1 MIISR
6 IMAKLKKTGGFRL
19 FFLALLPAL
28 LSACEN
34 DLEKVNLVAGKKAL
48 PVETSSGLTILYSDS
63 GKVKVKISAA
73 EMHRFAADSPY
84 TEMPSGVKVEFF
96 NQDLKVSSTLTSN
109 YAVRKD
115 REFVTEARGDVI
127 VVNEKGEKLNTE
139 LLIWDERTSKIFSSE
154 FVKIS
159 TPDKIIFGNGFEA
172 NQDFTNYKIF
182 NIKGTIT
189 IDKDEHPQ
197 NP

>member
-1 MIISR
+1 MIISL
-6 IMAKLKKTGGFRL
+6 IKAELKKTGGFRL
-19 FFLALLPAL
+19 FFLVLFPVL
-28 LSACEN
+28 LSGCEN
-34 DLEKVNLVAGKKAL
+34 DLEKVNLVTGKDVL
-48 PVETSSGLTILYSDS
+48 PVESSSGLTILYSDS
-63 GKVKVKISAA
+63 GKVKVKISAL
-73 EMHRFAADSPY
+73 EMNRFATDSPY
-84 TEMPSGVKVEFF
+84 TELPKGVKVEFF
-96 NQDLKVSSTLTSN
+96 DQNLKVSSTLTSN
-109 YAVRKD
+109 HAIRKD
-115 REFVTEARGDVI
+115 REFITEARGDVI

>member
-1 MIISR
+1 MIISL
-6 IMAKLKKTGGFRL
+6 IKAELKKTGGIRL
-19 FFLALLPAL
+19 FFLVLFPVV
-28 LSACEN
+28 LSGCEN
-34 DLEKVNLVAGKKAL
+34 DLEKVNLVTGKKVL
-48 PVETSSGLTILYSDS
+48 PVESSSGLTILYSDS
-63 GKVKVKISAA
+63 GKVKVKISAP
-73 EMHRFAADSPY
+73 EMNRFATDSPY
-84 TEMPSGVKVEFF
+84 TELPAGVKVEFF
-96 NQDLKVSSTLTSN
+96 GQDQKVSSTLTSN
-109 YAVRKD
+109 HAIRKD
-115 REFVTEARGDVI
+115 REFVTEARGDVV

>member
-6 IMAKLKKTGGFRL
+6 IMAKLKKAGGFRL
-19 FFLALLPAL
+19 FFLALLSAL

-73 EMHRFAADSPY
+73 EMHRFVADSPY

-139 LLIWDERTSKIFSSE
+139 LLTWDERTSKIFSSE

>member
-1 MIISR
+1 MIISL
-6 IMAKLKKTGGFRL
+6 IWANLKKTGGFRL
-19 FFLALLPAL
+19 FFLALFPVLI
-28 LSACEN
+28 SACEN
-34 DLEKVNLVAGKKAL
+34 DLEKVNLVTGKQEQ
-48 PVETSSGLTILYSDS
+48 PVETSTGLTILYSDS
-63 GKVKVKISAA
+63 GQVKVKISAP
-73 EMHRFAADSPY
+73 EMNRFASDSPY
-84 TEMPSGVKVEFF
+84 TALPAGVKVEFF
-96 NQDLKVSSTLTSN
+96 DQDSKVTSTLTSN
-109 YAVRKD
+109 QAIRKD
-115 REFVTEARGDVI
+115 REFITEAQGDVV

-139 LLIWDERTSKIFSSE
+139 LLIWDEKTSRIFSNE

-189 IDKDEHPQ
+189 IDKDEHSQ